1 MDTIERFIRWS
12 EKDRGRSPKTIE
24 RYKYILGMLS
34 EYAHPLQASVVDI
47 QDSWESRYE
56 MSAATRANEL
66 SLLRTFYRWAARSDP
81 RMPAPTRRR
90 ALPKAHTPF

>member
-34 EYAHPLQASVVDI
+34 EYADPIEASVDDI
-47 QDSWESRYE
+47 QDWWESRYE
-56 MSAATRANEL
+56 MSPATRANEL
-66 SLLRTFYRWAARSDP
+66 SLLRTFYRWAAR
-81 RMPAPTRRR
+81 
-90 ALPKAHTPF
+90 